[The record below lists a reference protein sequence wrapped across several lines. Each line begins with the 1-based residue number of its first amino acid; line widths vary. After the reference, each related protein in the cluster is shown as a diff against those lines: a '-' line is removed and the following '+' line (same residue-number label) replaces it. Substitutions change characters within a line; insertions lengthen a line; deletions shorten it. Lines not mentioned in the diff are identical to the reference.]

1 VTHAEHRPSARTGSV
16 TGAVLAGG
24 RSRRMGADKR
34 TMDVAGQALLTRAIE
49 SLGAVADEI
58 LVIVAEGDE
67 TTLADLAAGATFRT
81 DLEPGLGPLGG
92 LATALTR
99 ADADVV
105 LVVPGDHPT
114 LSVAVLQR
122 LLDLLVEDQA
132 VDAALLGTS
141 DRGPQP
147 LLGAYRRRAL
157 AAVQGLLDAGERRAR
172 MVVDVLPHA
181 VLAEA
186 AWRPLDPEGR
196 TTIDL
201 DTPEDVRAFPPWST
215 PPTAPPST
223 PPTAPPSTP
232 RPAPHHLREARTPV
246 VRVRPGGSQ
255 ETDDLLVGEEPLELR
270 AAGPGQEPVT
280 VFTTLRTPGNE
291 ADLALGWLVAD
302 GLLAPEDGPRVE
314 VSFADP
320 HLAARPEDTV
330 TVRLP
335 RPLDLRAVAVRHA
348 LATASCG
355 VCGRASIDELAQRCA
370 PIPVAVPADAPM
382 PWSSLAALP
391 ERMRAAQSLFATTGG
406 LHGTGLFTLDG
417 ALVTVREDVGRHNS
431 LDAAIGVHV
440 RRGQLPLHGFVAVLS
455 GRLGFELVAKAATA
469 GIPIVAAVG
478 AASDLAVRTADRLG
492 ITLVGFLRDGSGT
505 IYTHPHRLDP
515 NT

>member
-1 VTHAEHRPSARTGSV
+1 VTHAEHRPAARTGSV

-34 TMDVAGQALLTRAIE
+34 TMDVAGQALLARAIE
-49 SLGAVADEI
+49 ALGAVADEV
-58 LVIVAEGDE
+58 LVIVAEGDAAM
-67 TTLADLAAGATFRT
+67 LADLAAEATFRT

-99 ADADVV
+99 TDTDVV
-105 LVVPGDHPT
+105 LVVPGDHPA

-122 LLDLLVEDQA
+122 LLDLLVEDRT
-132 VDAALLGTS
+132 VDAALLGTT

-201 DTPEDVRAFPPWST
+201 DTPEDVRAFT
-215 PPTAPPST
+215 PPST
-223 PPTAPPSTP
+223 PSTAPP
-232 RPAPHHLREARTPV
+232 RPVPHHLREASAPV
-246 VRVRPGGSQ
+246 VRVRPEGLQ
-255 ETDDLLVGEEPLELR
+255 ETDDLLAGEEPLELR
-270 AAGPGQEPVT
+270 AAGPGQDPVT

-291 ADLALGWLVAD
+291 ADLALGWLVAE
-302 GLLAPEDGPRVE
+302 GLLAPEDGPHVD

-335 RPLDLRAVAVRHA
+335 HPLDLRAVAERHT

-370 PIPVAVPADAPM
+370 PIPAAVPADGPV

-391 ERMRAAQSLFATTGG
+391 DRMRAAQSLFATTGG

-417 ALVTVREDVGRHNS
+417 TLVTVREDVGRHNS

-455 GRLGFELVAKAATA
+455 GRLGYELVAKAATA

-492 ITLVGFLRDGSGT
+492 VTLVGFLRDGSGT

-515 NT
+515 HA